1 MHALPWHS
9 FPRKPWAASPLGNGL
24 WIRIFFCRF
33 ERWTTAV
40 CFSCQTES
48 FVVIAI
54 QTHIAHLVSQHPHN
68 GHISPLLAIYNVAS
82 LTPYRCARAALRL
95 QNEQCSCNA
104 ASWWRNLRSFN
115 SFSYASSLGGCLCA
129 IAWPVLF
136 CLMSGKLL
144 CVSPA
149 TRVTLLPSVP
159 YSCNFQPP
167 MVLHFLIFSKTF
179 SIYAQ
184 RHWSETFRS
193 LFCKFCSALIM
204 SWLTHG

>member
-82 LTPYRCARAALRL
+82 LTPYRCARLLLDYRMSNAPVMLLLGEEISEVLTPFHMLHLWAAACVLL
-95 QNEQCSCNA
+95 LDQ
-104 ASWWRNLRSFN
+104 
-115 SFSYASSLGGCLCA
+115 SFSASCPASY
-129 IAWPVLF
+129 F
-136 CLMSGKLL
+136 
-144 CVSPA
+144 VSH
-149 TRVTLLPSVP
+149 LPP
-159 YSCNFQPP
+159 
-167 MVLHFLIFSKTF
+167 
-179 SIYAQ
+179 
-184 RHWSETFRS
+184 E
-193 LFCKFCSALIM
+193 
-204 SWLTHG
+204 